1 MKQLTGREKRM
12 VAVAGGALVIFV
24 LVQFVIFP
32 LFDRHARLQ
41 KRLAVREKAM
51 QETLL
56 MQEQFRKLHQQSGS
70 MAKRLEQR
78 EQGFSLFA
86 FLERNAE
93 ESEVKEHIAYM
104 KPSEIQ
110 GGELMTQSR
119 VEMKLQAV
127 SLEQLLNF
135 LDKSEAPNNLVGI
148 AKCTIQEN
156 TKEEGSL
163 DATLVM
169 ISVDQTQGA
178 TQR

>member
-12 VAVAGGALVIFV
+12 VFLAAGALVLFV

-32 LFDRHARLQ
+32 LFDRHARLK
-41 KRLAVREKAM
+41 KRLVAREKAV
-51 QETLL
+51 QETRL

-70 MAKRLEQR
+70 IAKQLEQR

-86 FLERNAE
+86 FLEHNAE

-104 KPSEIQ
+104 KPSETQ
-110 GGELMTQSR
+110 DGELMTQSR

-127 SLEQLLNF
+127 SLEQLLTF

-169 ISVDQTQGA
+169 ISVDQTQA
-178 TQR
+178 ASQR

>member
-12 VAVAGGALVIFV
+12 VALAGGALALFL
-24 LVQFVIFP
+24 LVQFVVFP
-32 LFDRHARLQ
+32 LFDQHARLQ
-41 KRLAVREKAM
+41 KRLVTREKAVRE
-51 QETLL
+51 TRL
-56 MQEQFRKLHQQSGS
+56 MQEQFRKLHQQSGT
-70 MAKRLEQR
+70 MAKQLEQR

-86 FLERNAE
+86 FLEHNAD

-104 KPSEIQ
+104 KPSETQ
-110 GGELMTQSR
+110 GGELLSQNR

-135 LDKSEAPNNLVGI
+135 LDKSEAPHNLVGI

-156 TKEEGSL
+156 TKEEGRL

-169 ISVDQTQGA
+169 IGVDQTPA
-178 TQR
+178 TAPR